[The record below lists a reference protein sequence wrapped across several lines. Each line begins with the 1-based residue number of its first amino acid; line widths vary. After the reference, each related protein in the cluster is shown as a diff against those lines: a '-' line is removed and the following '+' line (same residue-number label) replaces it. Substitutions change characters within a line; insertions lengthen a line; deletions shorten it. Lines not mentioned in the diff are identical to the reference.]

1 MLSKPAGSHGE
12 TNKWFGGRKST
23 NACQHCAEGVSCDY
37 FWHWAGLYSF
47 TAALV
52 SSLLNPPGDVG
63 ETAGES
69 ANIWKQRANFSG
81 TCGVYNVSVGLRATA
96 GLHTDAHVLPLG
108 QSPLGGEVAGYIWVN
123 DRLIW
128 EREKRQTSEQELWAA
143 WSFNGFFIFRLNVF
157 LTYKLKKQKEVLLSS
172 PVLVTLH
179 SSLFFL
185 VW

>member
-1 MLSKPAGSHGE
+1 MHSTALSKPAG
-12 TNKWFGGRKST
+12 RKQI
-23 NACQHCAEGVSCDY
+23 NDLAAESQQLHVNIVLRASPVIIFDTEQV
-37 FWHWAGLYSF
+37 F

-52 SSLLNPPGDVG
+52 SSLRNPPEDVG

-128 EREKRQTSEQELWAA
+128 EREKRQTSEPELWAA
-143 WSFNGFFIFRLNVF
+143 
-157 LTYKLKKQKEVLLSS
+157 
-172 PVLVTLH
+172 
-179 SSLFFL
+179 
-185 VW
+185 